1 MRLALVLCL
10 AALCGSAAAGRP
22 DLFDVSGDAGRGLL
36 QSGADCSSIPNC
48 ATCRFQFVRGT
59 VTRAV
64 CTACNTGYVP
74 KALGT
79 ACYCTSGYYWDV
91 GTSRCLECGYNQWCA
106 GAKSTPTSASRTGCG
121 NNKNTTTTLAKSD
134 RECLTNAGYGWA
146 SGDATQCNPGY
157 YNPGSNNRRCSRCPG
172 GLTTAS
178 ALSTDPTACV
188 APPGSY
194 YLRGKAVLC
203 AQGTWKNTTANE
215 DCQECPAGITTAAT
229 ESGKTAP
236 ADCAFVKAGFYVTAA
251 AWGGGAAYV
260 GGTTAATECPAD
272 TYRSGDATAVASA
285 SGDNACT
292 ACPYGLKT
300 QEGVTGA
307 TSVDECLAPPGWGFN
322 GTAANECG
330 SGKYKEGWNK
340 EACSDCGTG
349 FETDATNSTSEGDCK
364 VPPGFG
370 ASSADGGVTWTA
382 VKCPVNTYGRSDPTY
397 GRVLVE
403 CTKCMDNTWTQGLD
417 TRTSASACVTVAG
430 YGYDDGAVT
439 QCDAGTYNVG
449 NNTSPCTS
457 CGVGKDT
464 TADGLTSLAGATDP
478 AQCLMAKGWESDGAT
493 GLKKCKQGYYKA
505 TISNTACTQCPNG
518 TTTSVAGATALSG
531 CDACRAGFGASSIS
545 ASAPSCGICGS
556 GKYSAPIT
564 SGGAACLSCPV
575 PGGYNGA
582 MVSRQGIA
590 APEQCLQEFPT
601 SDTSTSNSLEWDIL
615 TVPDAAFTANGNTT
629 INTCQGACKTNPA
642 CVYFEF
648 NSTAPGTCRLLEASD
663 VTRPATNALTTAGPT
678 DYWLLLEVKEG
689 QYATYKMAQ
698 TKVAVGD
705 AYGATTT
712 DFADAKA
719 ACDGASKCAGI
730 YWNGAAW
737 HTFSGKTW
745 WNVIGKVRVVGE
757 TVNPWVADPS
767 SAPN

>member
-1 MRLALVLCL
+1 
-10 AALCGSAAAGRP
+10 
-22 DLFDVSGDAGRGLL
+22 
-36 QSGADCSSIPNC
+36 
-48 ATCRFQFVRGT
+48 
-59 VTRAV
+59 
-64 CTACNTGYVP
+64 
-74 KALGT
+74 
-79 ACYCTSGYYWDV
+79 
-91 GTSRCLECGYNQWCA
+91 
-106 GAKSTPTSASRTGCG
+106 
-121 NNKNTTTTLAKSD
+121 
-134 RECLTNAGYGWA
+134 
-146 SGDATQCNPGY
+146 
-157 YNPGSNNRRCSRCPG
+157 
-172 GLTTAS
+172 
-178 ALSTDPTACV
+178 
-188 APPGSY
+188 
-194 YLRGKAVLC
+194 
-203 AQGTWKNTTANE
+203 
-215 DCQECPAGITTAAT
+215 
-229 ESGKTAP
+229 
-236 ADCAFVKAGFYVTAA
+236 VKAGFYVTAA

-582 MVSRQGIA
+582 MVSRQVRAGGLSA
-590 APEQCLQEFPT
+590 RGALPLPAPMPRP
-601 SDTSTSNSLEWDIL
+601 WL
-615 TVPDAAFTANGNTT
+615 TGSPS
-629 INTCQGACKTNPA
+629 PA
-642 CVYFEF
+642 R
-648 NSTAPGTCRLLEASD
+648 APPSPRAS
-663 VTRPATNALTTAGPT
+663 PP
-678 DYWLLLEVKEG
+678 
-689 QYATYKMAQ
+689 
-698 TKVAVGD
+698 
-705 AYGATTT
+705 
-712 DFADAKA
+712 
-719 ACDGASKCAGI
+719 
-730 YWNGAAW
+730 
-737 HTFSGKTW
+737 
-745 WNVIGKVRVVGE
+745 
-757 TVNPWVADPS
+757 PS
-767 SAPN
+767 SACRSSPPATPPRPTPSSGTSSRCPTPRSRPTATQRSTRARARARPTPRACTLSSTRRHPAPAACLKPAT